1 MVTTIIYTLSD
12 PRSGDVRYVG
22 QTGDLHL
29 RMIAHMSEARTVLRT
44 QRIGH
49 RTPEDLYEWIAELIQ
64 ERTEPVVVEIDR
76 LDCDGTYETCGCL
89 SYCQGASDIEEAC
102 IADLEE
108 RGSNLFNIARPRK
121 RD

>member
-29 RMIAHMSEARTVLRT
+29 RMIAHMSAARTVLRT